1 MITINFKTLLA
12 ITFTF
17 LTITQTAQAKQ
28 PPSILGEET
37 FAYYGK
43 AEELTASAPGFKL
56 NELPEG
62 TSEKAQAMYTF
73 GKKLFQN
80 IEKDLGTSAKCT
92 SIFMSYTD
100 RINTYKKYKEG
111 LMIQI
116 HQQCPGQDLKKLDI
130 IYGVFETEKD
140 QCTVTHRMNQIKT
153 DVVGVC
159 DLHDYLTDA
168 NVKTSLESTINTA
181 LGLTKPQ

>member
-1 MITINFKTLLA
+1 MSWLYRFCLSLTLLA
-12 ITFTF
+12 IIFTLLS
-17 LTITQTAQAKQ
+17 LTQIAQAKQ
-28 PPSILGEET
+28 TPSILGEET

-43 AEELTASAPGFKL
+43 AGEGTASAPGFKL

-80 IEKDLGTSAKCT
+80 IERDLGTSAKCT

-100 RINTYKKYKEG
+100 RTDTYKKYKEG

-116 HQQCPGQDLKKLDI
+116 RQQCPSQDLKKLDI

-140 QCTVTHRMNQIKT
+140 QCTVTQRMNQIKT
-153 DVVGVC
+153 DVDGV
-159 DLHDYLTDA
+159 
-168 NVKTSLESTINTA
+168 
-181 LGLTKPQ
+181 

>member
-1 MITINFKTLLA
+1 
-12 ITFTF
+12 
-17 LTITQTAQAKQ
+17 
-28 PPSILGEET
+28 
-37 FAYYGK
+37 
-43 AEELTASAPGFKL
+43 
-56 NELPEG
+56 
-62 TSEKAQAMYTF
+62 
-73 GKKLFQN
+73 
-80 IEKDLGTSAKCT
+80 
-92 SIFMSYTD
+92 
-100 RINTYKKYKEG
+100 
-111 LMIQI
+111 MIQI